1 MCNIYGP
8 IIQILMCVFY
18 FTRTE
23 SDVLTNRIQ
32 IFVSWSVVKQSK
44 DKKKRRE
51 EEEEEEEKPTAEGL
65 RCILYVAQQRN
76 DVHKTLSLKRWYT
89 LSYCLSCSANS
100 SGKKN
105 NSKWQVAYVDSESIH
120 IHQSQE
126 DRLGLIQHC
135 LTKKWIVT
143 IGRRPAQDQ
152 NVWQPLWLVQV
163 IVPETRSFV
172 QHQKGWWSCTAVV
185 GLVPTSLCMM
195 PNNHKS

>member
-105 NSKWQVAYVDSESIH
+105 SKRQVAYVDSESIH

-126 DRLGLIQHC
+126 DSRVDTTLFNKEIDCFNWEKAG
-135 LTKKWIVT
+135 
-143 IGRRPAQDQ
+143 
-152 NVWQPLWLVQV
+152 
-163 IVPETRSFV
+163 TRSERL
-172 QHQKGWWSCTAVV
+172 TAIMT
-185 GLVPTSLCMM
+185 GTGNSTRD
-195 PNNHKS
+195 

>member
-44 DKKKRRE
+44 DKKKRRQ
-51 EEEEEEEKPTAEGL
+51 EEEEEKPTAEGL
-65 RCILYVAQQRN
+65 QCILYVAQQRN

-89 LSYCLSCSANS
+89 LSYRVSCSANS

-105 NSKWQVAYVDSESIH
+105 NSKRQVAYV
-120 IHQSQE
+120 
-126 DRLGLIQHC
+126 
-135 LTKKWIVT
+135 
-143 IGRRPAQDQ
+143 
-152 NVWQPLWLVQV
+152 
-163 IVPETRSFV
+163 ETRSFV
-172 QHQKGWWSCTAVV
+172 QHQKGWWSCTSVV